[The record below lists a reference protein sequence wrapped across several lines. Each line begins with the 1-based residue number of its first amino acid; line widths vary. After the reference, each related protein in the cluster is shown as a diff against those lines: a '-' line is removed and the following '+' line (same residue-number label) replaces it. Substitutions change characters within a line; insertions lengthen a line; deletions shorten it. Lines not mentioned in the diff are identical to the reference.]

1 MIDYLMNWSLS
12 NHGIVTLLIIAAMIL
27 LASFISDH
35 YDKSKLTFIM
45 QAVAIGIAM
54 IPMLALII
62 DAQTTPTVTFTE
74 WRTVYT
80 NDIGAKVSLHIS
92 TGNPFNPGGDFTAGQ
107 DLGSNYYQFERGYGY
122 VAVVATKN
130 GTKVEKDVS
139 LSDEDIIINGQLSK
153 YSKIEKIEYR
163 EVTTK
168 YEHHVKTS
176 NEMRVTI
183 DGTKTTGDKEEL
195 EQLFK

>member
-12 NHGIVTLLIIAAMIL
+12 DRGIVTLLIIAVMIL
-27 LASFISDH
+27 FASFISDH
-35 YDKSKLTFIM
+35 HDKSKLTFIM

-54 IPMLALII
+54 IPILALII
-62 DAQTTPTVTFTE
+62 DAQTTPTVTSTE

-92 TGNPFNPGGDFTAGQ
+92 KGNPFHLGGDFTAGQ
-107 DLGSNYYQFERGYGY
+107 DLGSDYYQFERGHRD
-122 VAVVATKN
+122 VTVVATKN

-163 EVTTK
+163 GVTKQYKHMT
-168 YEHHVKTS
+168 KTS

-195 EQLFK
+195 EQLFE